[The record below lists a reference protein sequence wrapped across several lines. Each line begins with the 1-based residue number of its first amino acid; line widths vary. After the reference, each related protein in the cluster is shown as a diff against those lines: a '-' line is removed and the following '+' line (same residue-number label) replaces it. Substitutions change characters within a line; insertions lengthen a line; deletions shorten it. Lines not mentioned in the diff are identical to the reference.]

1 MATLLLRL
9 AAPLQAWGSSSKFNI
24 RTTEREPTKSGVI
37 GMIAAAMG
45 IKRCDDTGL
54 ERLAKLRFGVSV
66 CREGKLIKDY
76 HTAFAGDMS
85 DSERRKTPAD
95 ALKKYSHTTTRYYLS
110 DAVFI
115 AALETDDTELLQ
127 EIEKAVKNPIY
138 PLFLGRRSCP
148 PTLPVFLGIEESELV
163 DTLKNVNNYVNINED
178 YCRIVYESYTDGSIV
193 QDVPVSFS
201 QLHRKHSYRK
211 KKEEI
216 FYMKSDNETVI
227 TEHDPMAEL

>member
-1 MATLLLRL
+1 MVRQMKNDKLDDSHL
-9 AAPLQAWGSSSKFNI
+9 
-24 RTTEREPTKSGVI
+24 TE
-37 GMIAAAMG
+37 
-45 IKRCDDTGL
+45 
-54 ERLAKLRFGVSV
+54 
-66 CREGKLIKDY
+66 
-76 HTAFAGDMS
+76 
-85 DSERRKTPAD
+85 
-95 ALKKYSHTTTRYYLS
+95 RYYLS

-127 EIEKAVKNPIY
+127 EIEKAVKNPVY

-163 DTLKNVNNYVNINED
+163 DTLKNVNNYADINED

>member
-66 CREGKLIKDY
+66 CREGKLIKDF
-76 HTAFAGDMS
+76 HMVRQMKNDKLD
-85 DSERRKTPAD
+85 DSHLTE
-95 ALKKYSHTTTRYYLS
+95 RYYLS

>member
-24 RTTEREPTKSGVI
+24 RNTEREPTKSGVI

-54 ERLAKLRFGVSV
+54 ERLSKLRFGVRV
-66 CREGKLIKDY
+66 CREGKLIKDF
-76 HTAFAGDMS
+76 HMVRQMKNGKLD
-85 DSERRKTPAD
+85 DSHLTE
-95 ALKKYSHTTTRYYLS
+95 RYYLS

-127 EIEKAVKNPIY
+127 EIEKAVKNPVY
-138 PLFLGRRSCP
+138 PMFLGKRSCP
-148 PTLPVFLGIEESELV
+148 PTLPVFLRIEESELV
-163 DTLKNVNNYVNINED
+163 DTLKNAKNYVDINEN

-211 KKEEI
+211 RKEEI